1 MLIEKTSSKQSLF
14 SLVIVTYRLC
24 DEKMDSHQR
33 LGKRLDFGMGCWLW
47 PISNLELNSV
57 DLGPIPPHNSTQ
69 PKLYL
74 NSFLNGRL
82 LKIDMNIGPL
92 ASTKLFVVK
101 NDLFWLTPMLEAN
114 KLAFGSSIASN
125 PEQKRR
131 QT

>member
-1 MLIEKTSSKQSLF
+1 MLIEKSSSKQSLF
-14 SLVIVTYRLC
+14 SLVIVTCRLC
-24 DEKMDSHQR
+24 DEKIWTLTKAWEAFGYSNGLL
-33 LGKRLDFGMGCWLW
+33 LGQFQFGTEFCG
-47 PISNLELNSV
+47 
-57 DLGPIPPHNSTQ
+57 LGSWDPSLPLTQ

-101 NDLFWLTPMLEAN
+101 NDLFWLTPMLETN